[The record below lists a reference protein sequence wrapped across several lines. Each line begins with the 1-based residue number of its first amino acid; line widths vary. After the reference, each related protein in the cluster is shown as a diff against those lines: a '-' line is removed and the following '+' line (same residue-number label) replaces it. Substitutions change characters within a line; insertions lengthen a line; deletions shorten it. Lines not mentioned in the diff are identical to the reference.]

1 MLHLQMPPLFIGK
14 TSRAGVLYSKHDNQ
28 QSLSKHVEDSAVT
41 LFSVSEVKAAII
53 LIITGLM
60 VKSGNHSPLNHT
72 NFDLIYLVTEII
84 AL

>member
-1 MLHLQMPPLFIGK
+1 M
-14 TSRAGVLYSKHDNQ
+14 LYSKHDNQ
-28 QSLSKHVEDSAVT
+28 QSLAKHVEDSAVT

-53 LIITGLM
+53 PITTGLM